1 MGRVVVV
8 GSVNADV
15 VVTVDHL
22 PAPGE
27 TVAGGERQDAQGGK
41 GANQA
46 AAAARF
52 GGAEVAFVGAV
63 GDDTEGTAALGALTA
78 VGVDVSEVA
87 VTEGTRTGTAL
98 IVVDARGENQIALA
112 PGANATLTPALVR
125 EALSRLRP
133 GPGDVI
139 VTVFEL
145 APEIVVAVAEHARR
159 VGATLLVTPAPAKPL
174 PPGLVHARP
183 VLLPNRG
190 ELARLTAGDDGE
202 GGLGPEMVE
211 AAATRLAR
219 QVAAPV
225 VVTLGSDGALVADDV
240 RRTLIP
246 ALPVASVVDTTG
258 AGDALAGA
266 TAAALAAGEP
276 LQTAVRL
283 GVAAAGIAVGAAGA
297 RGALATRDEAQA
309 ALARSSD
316 ARAPGV
322 APTKHPRTASPGA

>member
-27 TVAGGERQDAQGGK
+27 TVAGGERRDDQGGK

-52 GGAEVAFVGAV
+52 GGAEVAIVGAV
-63 GDDTEGTAALGALTA
+63 GDDAEGVAAQAALAA
-78 VGVDVSEVA
+78 VGVDVAELAVA
-87 VTEGTRTGTAL
+87 EGARTGTAL
-98 IVVDARGENQIALA
+98 IMVDASGENQIALA
-112 PGANATLTPALVR
+112 PGANASLTPSLVR
-125 EALSRLRP
+125 EALGRLRP

-159 VGATLLVTPAPAKPL
+159 VGSTLLVTPAPAKPL

-190 ELARLTAGDDGE
+190 ELARLTASDARE
-202 GGLGPEMVE
+202 GALAPEPVE
-211 AAATRLAR
+211 AAAVRLAR

-225 VVTLGSDGALVADDV
+225 VVTLGQDGALVVDDA
-240 RRTLIP
+240 RQTLIP
-246 ALPVASVVDTTG
+246 ALPVVSVVDTTG

-276 LQTAVRL
+276 LQSAVRL
-283 GVAAAGIAVGAAGA
+283 GVAAAGLAVGAAGA
-297 RGALATRDEAQA
+297 RGALATRDEAEA
-309 ALARSSD
+309 ALARSS
-316 ARAPGV
+316 G
-322 APTKHPRTASPGA
+322 S